1 MMTCSVLVGLI
12 GTALIGTALIGFTA
26 FLVTAAIQRGTL
38 AQIGAVSA
46 AVAVI
51 GLFLLGIEAGIARTR
66 TIVSPAGGDPSQADR
81 GRRDADRRT
90 DRRHGSPEPPNP
102 PITDKSA

>member
-12 GTALIGTALIGFTA
+12 GTALIGFAA
-26 FLVTAAIQRGTL
+26 FLVTVAIQRGTL

-51 GLFLLGIEAGIARTR
+51 GLLLLGIEAGNARTH

-102 PITDKSA
+102 PITDKSV

>member
-12 GTALIGTALIGFTA
+12 GTALIGFTA
-26 FLVTAAIQRGTL
+26 FLVTVAIQRGTL

-46 AVAVI
+46 AAVAVI
-51 GLFLLGIEAGIARTR
+51 GLLLLGIEAGNARTH

-81 GRRDADRRT
+81 GPRDADRRT

>member
-12 GTALIGTALIGFTA
+12 GTALIGFAA
-26 FLVTAAIQRGTL
+26 FLVTVAIQRGTL

-46 AVAVI
+46 SVAVI
-51 GLFLLGIEAGIARTR
+51 GLLLLGIEAGIARTR

-81 GRRDADRRT
+81 GPRDADRRT

-102 PITDKSA
+102 PITDKSV

>member
-12 GTALIGTALIGFTA
+12 GTALIGFAA
-26 FLVTAAIQRGTL
+26 FLVTVAIQRGTL

-46 AVAVI
+46 SVAVI
-51 GLFLLGIEAGIARTR
+51 RLLLLGIEAGIARTR

-90 DRRHGSPEPPNP
+90 DRRHEAYSQHPP
-102 PITDKSA
+102 KVL

>member
-12 GTALIGTALIGFTA
+12 GTALIGFTA
-26 FLVTAAIQRGTL
+26 FLVTVAIQRGTL

-46 AVAVI
+46 AAAVAVI
-51 GLFLLGIEAGIARTR
+51 GLLLLGIEAGNARTH
-66 TIVSPAGGDPSQADR
+66 TIVSPAGGDPSQTDR

-102 PITDKSA
+102 PITDKSV

>member
-12 GTALIGTALIGFTA
+12 GTALIGFAA
-26 FLVTAAIQRGTL
+26 FLVTVAIQRGTL

-46 AVAVI
+46 SVAVI
-51 GLFLLGIEAGIARTR
+51 GLLLLGIEAGIARTR